1 MLHIRVGLQV
11 PPHTM
16 NTVVLFQPCFI
27 GQFLPSRL
35 HGKIRLTQRDEWFAR
50 VGVLND
56 EVAGVA
62 GKRPIFH
69 LALRPR
75 PDADHF
81 GDINKMVGEG

>member
-56 EVAGVA
+56 EVAGIS
-62 GKRPIFH
+62 GERPI
-69 LALRPR
+69 LDGPPR
-75 PDADHF
+75 SGPDADHF
-81 GDINKMVGEG
+81 GDINETITG